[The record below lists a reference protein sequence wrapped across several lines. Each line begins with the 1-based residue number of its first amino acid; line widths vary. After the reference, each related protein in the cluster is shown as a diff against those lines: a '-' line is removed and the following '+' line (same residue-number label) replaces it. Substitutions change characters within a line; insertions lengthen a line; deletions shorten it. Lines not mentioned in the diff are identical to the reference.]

1 MLLVL
6 RLVHMFVM
14 KGPTKCG
21 FCPLFANP
29 LSSFFEGACSFAPI
43 VFLRPIFFKK
53 SWALRSWC
61 AHNIFISCPNPV
73 SRTRTFFLAVRSSLL
88 SLYCALTD
96 TRWSIHTSRWLM
108 LADCSLFYVARYP
121 LISTRCFPLFL
132 LVAAE
137 FSLLA
142 GLYSLHTA
150 HGTSSCS
157 LIVARWSP

>member
-1 MLLVL
+1 MVVL
-6 RLVHMFVM
+6 RLVHMFLI
-14 KGPTKCG
+14 KRPTQYG
-21 FCPLFANP
+21 FCALFAP
-29 LSSFFEGACSFAPI
+29 PWSSFLEGPRSFAHI
-43 VFLRPIFFKK
+43 VFLGHFFFKK
-53 SWALRSWC
+53 FWALRSWC

-73 SRTRTFFLAVRSSLL
+73 SRTRTSFLAVRSSLL